1 MPTAARAPGPTRRRV
16 GRPRAQG
23 PAADGLAPR
32 DGVLAAAAELFT
44 RHGYAATT
52 TRAIA
57 ERAGLRQA
65 SMYHYFA
72 GKEDILAE
80 LLEGTVQP
88 SLDLA
93 RVLVARQEPSA
104 EARLWALCRADVA
117 LLCGGPHNL
126 GALYLLPEVGAE
138 RFADFHQVRAGLK
151 AAYRDLLAAG
161 AAGAALSG
169 PELELR
175 GDLLFGL
182 IEGVILIRRQAPAE
196 PAEVLASAA
205 ADAALRLSG
214 APEAAV
220 ADAAV
225 QGARLLG
232 TLHVRSDG

>member
-1 MPTAARAPGPTRRRV
+1 MPTTARASGPGRGRV

-72 GKEDILAE
+72 GKEDILAA

-93 RVLVARQEPSA
+93 LVLAARTEPGP

-126 GALYLLPEVGAE
+126 GALYLLPEVAAE
-138 RFADFHQVRAGLK
+138 RFTAFHRVRAELK
-151 AAYRDLLAAG
+151 AAYRGLLAAG

-169 PELELR
+169 AELELR

-182 IEGVILIRRQAPAE
+182 IEGVILIRREAPSG
-196 PAEVLASAA
+196 PADALASAA
-205 ADAALRLSG
+205 ADAALRVSG
-214 APEAAV
+214 ASEAV
-220 ADAAV
+220 VSEAAV
-225 QGARLLG
+225 QGA
-232 TLHVRSDG
+232 HVLEALQLA